1 MLQRRGK
8 EAVELYDRALR
19 IQESALGAEHV
30 EVASTLGNLGRC
42 LGRLGRLPEAEVLE
56 GAPFAPR
63 AHLLSCLA
71 DLVAHPAALEK
82 VDCRAK
88 LFALLNALSF
98 ESSVPLTPDE
108 EVLLTAAKAYV
119 SFASAEAWQDAKDEF
134 AAEGFDLLPEDKAR
148 LEAELEQ
155 AATQAQMVLDNQ
167 LQLVDGM
174 LATEEAQEAASLK
187 RVRVLRDGP
196 MYGVPKTKRAT
207 SLFRA
212 RIEAK
217 ARIAGMVAAS
227 KVAYR
232 GPTPTPGEYADAV
245 LKAASAALL
254 EAGAD
259 PNSGFTLQHVPPALM
274 AVATSAGIDSSLVTE
289 FLKQSGIGLTATG
302 KLQSDLASL
311 QLDVGDGADLAH
323 VNVKPLDKF
332 KGRKVS
338 AIELRQ
344 LCIAFQTDLG
354 RS

>member
-1 MLQRRGK
+1 MMAEDARGG
-8 EAVELYDRALR
+8 ALAGG
-19 IQESALGAEHV
+19 ALPVGSLHLLTSMNLTMGGRLKGV
-30 EVASTLGNLGRC
+30 GSGVAS
-42 LGRLGRLPEAEVLE
+42 
-56 GAPFAPR
+56 
-63 AHLLSCLA
+63 
-71 DLVAHPAALEK
+71 AALEK

-155 AATQAQMVLDNQ
+155 AATQAQMVLNNQ

-289 FLKQSGIGLTATG
+289 FLKKSGIGLTATG